1 MAPSKLPAVSYWQP
15 WSTRDPFKARST
27 LPHTHLAQRASV
39 TPARHQ
45 RRSAPDT
52 SATHRWYHNGSQL
65 DEDLS
70 IKPANSLRKRRAI
83 IIRIVA
89 NLMAVAKQ
97 LFDKTTWNKTIRS
110 FKTSE
115 SFQRAIWSVK
125 SWAVAFIRSMR
136 WLNCPVRLKYQKQ
149 RKADCSSEQAF
160 RGCVEEWKGQIR
172 KS

>member
-27 LPHTHLAQRASV
+27 LPHMHLAQRASV

-45 RRSAPDT
+45 RRSALDT
-52 SATHRWYHNGSQL
+52 SVTHRWYHNGSQL

-70 IKPANSLRKRRAI
+70 IKPANSLRKRTAI

-97 LFDKTTWNKTIRS
+97 FFRQNHMEQDHKILQNVWIISKSYLEREKLSGGVYSKYAMTKLPGQTEISETAQGWLLIR
-110 FKTSE
+110 TS
-115 SFQRAIWSVK
+115 I
-125 SWAVAFIRSMR
+125 
-136 WLNCPVRLKYQKQ
+136 
-149 RKADCSSEQAF
+149 
-160 RGCVEEWKGQIR
+160 
-172 KS
+172 